1 MRKEIHGAALYD
13 ALLPMSAGL
22 AWTGRPVSPREN
34 LRFIRGQ
41 GRYLDDLVLPRMLY
55 LGVVRSPFA
64 HARLGAIRL
73 EAARQVPG
81 VLAVTTGRDLAGR
94 FGPLPLNV
102 PEDASLARVPH
113 PVLTPDTVRYA
124 GEPIAAVVAESRE
137 AVADAA
143 ALIDVAYDPLPAVT
157 DPEEALRGG
166 IRLHEELEGN
176 VLLRWR
182 RTAGDVEGAMRA
194 ADRIV
199 RERFHIPRLVAAP
212 MEPRGAVAAYDPG
225 IDLLTVWCS
234 TQDPHRPLAQLSRLL
249 GRPEDRIRV
258 VVPDVGGAFGSKG
271 AVPMEGV
278 LAAYFAMELGRPIKW
293 IETRRENFL
302 ASYQGRGM
310 TADAEL
316 AVERSGR
323 ITALRARL
331 IADLGAYLYPATGT
345 VPLTAAM
352 LLTGVYAIPAADVEL
367 LGVAT
372 NKAPTG
378 PYRGAGRPEACFI
391 IERMVDR
398 VGRDLDIDPIE
409 VRRRNLIP
417 ADRFPYRTPL
427 GFIYDSGDYPGAL
440 ARALQVLDYD
450 AQREEQRRAR
460 TQGRAVGIGVAMYVE
475 RAGTLLWES
484 AAVSIGPSGRV
495 VVKMGSTPQGQG
507 HETTFSQIAA
517 DALGVDLEAIAVE
530 HGDSAVVPRGVG
542 TFGSRST
549 TVGGSALLVALE
561 KIQAKAIQIAAHLL
575 EAAPEDIQ
583 RDHDRYTVR
592 GAPSRAVTFPQ
603 IAAAAYQPGRLPR
616 EIEMGLSALG
626 VFTLPGPVFPSGAYA
641 AVVEIRPDNGEVHI
655 RKVVAVDDAGRI
667 VNPLLAEGQVLGGI
681 AQGLGETLVEEAVY
695 DDTGQLVTGTFA
707 DYGILRAVHA
717 PTVVSEFMET
727 PSPWNPLGA
736 KGVGEAG
743 AIATPPAVANA
754 VMDALAPFGVHH
766 IDLPLTPEKL
776 WRLLRDRR
784 L

>member
-1 MRKEIHGAALYD
+1 M
-13 ALLPMSAGL
+13 

-41 GRYLDDLVLPRMLY
+41 GRYLDDLVLPRMVY
-55 LGVVRSPFA
+55 MAVVRSPFA
-64 HARLGAIRL
+64 HARVRAIRTA
-73 EAARQVPG
+73 AARHAPG
-81 VLAVTTGRDLAGR
+81 VLAVATGQELAGR

-102 PEDASLARVPH
+102 PEDASLVRVPH
-113 PVLTPDTVRYA
+113 PVLSAEMVRYT
-124 GEPIAAVVAESRE
+124 GEPVAVVVAETRE
-137 AVADAA
+137 AVADAT
-143 ALIDVAYDPLPAVT
+143 ALVGVDYDPLPAVT

-166 IRLHEELEGN
+166 VRLHEESGEN

-182 RTAGDVEGAMRA
+182 RTHGDVDGAMRA

-199 RERFHIPRLVAAP
+199 REHFHIPRLVAAP

-234 TQDPHRPLAQLSRLL
+234 TQDPHRPLGQLSRLL

-258 VVPDVGGAFGSKG
+258 IVPDVGGAFGSKG
-271 AVPMEGV
+271 AVPMEGA
-278 LAAYFAMELGRPIKW
+278 LAAYLAMQLGRPIKW

-310 TADAEL
+310 TADVEL
-316 AVERSGR
+316 AVDRTGG
-323 ITALRARL
+323 IHALRARL

-352 LLTGVYAIPAADVEL
+352 LLTGVYTIPAADVEL

-398 VGRDLDIDPIE
+398 VGRELDIDPVE

-417 ADRFPYRTPL
+417 SDRFPYRTPL
-427 GFIYDSGDYPGAL
+427 GFVYDSGDYAGAL

-460 TQGRAVGIGVAMYVE
+460 AQGRAVGIGVAMYVE

-484 AAVSIGPSGRV
+484 AAVSVGPSGRV

-561 KIQAKAIQIAAHLL
+561 KIQAKAVQIAAHLL
-575 EAAPEDIQ
+575 EAAPEDVQ
-583 RDHDRYTVR
+583 RDRDRYTVR
-592 GAPSRAVTFPQ
+592 GAPSRAVTFQQ

-616 EIEMGLSALG
+616 EIEMGLSASG

-641 AVVEIRPDNGEVHI
+641 AVVEIRPDNGDVHI
-655 RKVVAVDDAGRI
+655 RKMVAVDDAGRI
-667 VNPLLAEGQVLGGI
+667 VNPLLAEAQVLGGI
-681 AQGLGETLVEEAVY
+681 VQGLGETLVEEAVY

-707 DYGILRAVHA
+707 DYGLLRAVHT
-717 PTVVSEFMET
+717 PPVTSEFMET
-727 PSPWNPLGA
+727 LSPWNPLGA

-743 AIATPPAVANA
+743 AIATPPALANA

-776 WRLLRDRR
+776 WRLLRDRGAVI
-784 L
+784 